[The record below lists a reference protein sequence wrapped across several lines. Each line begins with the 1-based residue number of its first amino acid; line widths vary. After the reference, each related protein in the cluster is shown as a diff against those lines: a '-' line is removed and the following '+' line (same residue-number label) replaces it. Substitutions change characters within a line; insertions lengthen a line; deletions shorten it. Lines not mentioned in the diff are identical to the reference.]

1 MMRRIFGL
9 TAGFIACAGVG
20 VFDSL
25 AQTYPA
31 KPIHIVSGFS
41 PGGGADVSARIVGP
55 KLTEYLGKPVI
66 VENRPCAST
75 AIATDY
81 VAKAPADGYTLLL
94 LPSSTTILS
103 AMRRSLPYN
112 MERDFTPIS
121 LLVTGQYVLVV
132 HPSVPAK
139 NAADL
144 IKITRA
150 QPGRLTYGS
159 SGGGSSSQ
167 LAAELFKSMAKVDIL
182 HVPYKGA
189 NDATIAT
196 ATGEIDM
203 FFASIAPLLPLKA
216 TGKVK
221 VLGVTGAKRTPLMP
235 AVPTI
240 SESGLP
246 GYERY
251 AWYGLIAPAGLP
263 ADIVAKLNAAIR
275 KAGDIAEI
283 KEVFS
288 KQGLDSQT
296 TTPEQFAAF
305 IKNDLAQNTKLVSAA
320 GIKAE

>member
-1 MMRRIFGL
+1 
-9 TAGFIACAGVG
+9 
-20 VFDSL
+20 
-25 AQTYPA
+25 
-31 KPIHIVSGFS
+31 
-41 PGGGADVSARIVGP
+41 
-55 KLTEYLGKPVI
+55 
-66 VENRPCAST
+66 
-75 AIATDY
+75 
-81 VAKAPADGYTLLL
+81 
-94 LPSSTTILS
+94 
-103 AMRRSLPYN
+103 